1 MNCIHCI
8 TDGAQ
13 CVVARQRCCSYFSNA
28 IMNRFHCGLIEFI
41 HHSVHFAFKVLNPI
55 LVTLIIRSSHI
66 RRFVHHKLG
75 ELIAAQFYN
84 FWSADIVDLNKPNP
98 RHEEIGINLPIDA
111 IHHGILP
118 VIIPF
123 DVHTGIYCTT
133 HRDLDSVH
141 IERLVILPCIS
152 VLNVH
157 GYHIKLLAIKQV
169 YIDRQVLL
177 PYGMRCDVDFGTAR
191 INDRFHFLQIFI
203 SNPTG
208 LTIFCGYGFAVDGF
222 QSCNILFSFSRV
234 VPFHNFIPLS

>member
-141 IERLVILPCIS
+141 IERLVILPCVSI
-152 VLNVH
+152 LNAH
-157 GYHIKLLAIKQV
+157 GDHIQLLAVEQV
-169 YIDRQVLL
+169 YINWQVVL
-177 PYGMRCDVDFGTAR
+177 PYGMRYVLNFGTAGV
-191 INDRFHFLQIFI
+191 DDGFHFLRIFI
-203 SNPTG
+203 AS
-208 LTIFCGYGFAVDGF
+208 LLRLKIFCECGFAIDGF
-222 QSCNILFSFSRV
+222 QSWIILFFFSRV